1 MDYSVDVEFL
11 CGKSSQKAT
20 IPLRTMLIK
29 PAAYEKVK
37 DLQKSIKDAIDNPI
51 GTPPLRELAHGKKSA
66 CIVVND
72 YTRPYPGKEMIAE
85 IVKVL
90 NEEGIPDSAIKL
102 IVASGIHEP
111 QTDEQN
117 RKLYGDDAVN
127 RFEIICHDASDD
139 SAMVNLGRIE
149 YGTEYMDVVIN
160 KAFMESEL
168 RITTGIIVPHHSAGY
183 SGGRKSVIPGIASI
197 EALKRHH
204 SLPIRPYYP
213 SMGKTD
219 GNAFHELALA
229 SARKAGVDFIVNT
242 VSNAHKET
250 VFVVAGDLEK
260 AWRKGCEVCGRL
272 WTIDLPEKADIVIV
286 SPGGY
291 PRDVNLHQAQKAL
304 TAAEL
309 MCRPGGT
316 IVLCAECQEGFGSN
330 YAQYVKK
337 AKKPQD
343 VIDEYKRDG
352 FNLNA
357 NAKAFQLCRAL
368 MKFNIVIVGST
379 FSEEEL
385 EQMFLKGYAR
395 LQDAVDDLV
404 EKYGKNA
411 FCLACPIAYGLIV
424 QDSEAAM

>member
-1 MDYSVDVEFL
+1 MGKGVEVEFM
-11 CGKSSQKAT
+11 CGKDIQKAT
-20 IPLRTMLIK
+20 LPIQTEIIEPIPCN
-29 PAAYEKVK
+29 KVE
-37 DLQKSIKDAIDNPI
+37 DLVGAIREAIENPI
-51 GTPPLRELAHGKKSA
+51 GTPPLKELARGKKTA
-66 CIVVND
+66 CIVIND
-72 YTRPYPGKEMIAE
+72 YTRPYPAKEMLQEIA
-85 IVKVL
+85 KVL
-90 NEEGIPDSAIKL
+90 NEAGIPDSAITL
-102 IVASGIHEP
+102 IVASGIHKP
-111 QTDEQN
+111 QTEEQN

-127 RFEIICHDASDD
+127 RFKIICHDASDED
-139 SAMVNLGRIE
+139 AMINLGRIE
-149 YGTEYMDVVIN
+149 YDSEYMDVVIN
-160 KAFMESEL
+160 KAFVEAEL

-219 GNAFHELALA
+219 GNAFHELALS

-260 AWRKGCEVCGRL
+260 AWRKGCEVCGRI
-272 WTIDLPEKADIVIV
+272 WTISLREKSDIVIV

-291 PRDVNLHQAQKAL
+291 PRDVNLHQSQKAL

-316 IVLCAECQEGFGSN
+316 IVLCAECLEGFGSN

-337 AKKPQD
+337 AEKPQD
-343 VIDEYKRDG
+343 VIDEYIREG

-368 MKFNIVIVGST
+368 KQFNIVIVGSK
-379 FSEEEL
+379 FSHEEL
-385 EQMFLKGYAR
+385 EQMFMKGYDT
-395 LQDAVDDLV
+395 LQEAVDKLY
-404 EKYGKNA
+404 EQYGPDA
-411 FCLACPIAYGLIV
+411 TCIACPVAYGLIV
-424 QDSEAAM
+424 SDKTHTL